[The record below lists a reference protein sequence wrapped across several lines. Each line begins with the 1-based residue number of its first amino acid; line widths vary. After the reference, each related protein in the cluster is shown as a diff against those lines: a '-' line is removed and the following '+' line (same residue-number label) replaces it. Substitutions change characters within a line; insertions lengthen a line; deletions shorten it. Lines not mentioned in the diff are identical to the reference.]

1 MQGEQKKG
9 ASVWKISRRNVIMI
23 IALRVVQS
31 NALWEAGHAISLISN
46 DMSALAVLVIVSS
59 TTD

>member
-1 MQGEQKKG
+1 
-9 ASVWKISRRNVIMI
+9 MI

-46 DMSALAVLVIVSS
+46 DMSAFAVWLWVQQL
-59 TTD
+59 TKYWDLFGDENDYDC